1 MRAGP
6 EIGRIQLQPQE
17 CGVQPHVPAALDSL
31 ALDDADAPL
40 PVCAAKVE
48 N

>member
-1 MRAGP
+1 MRSELEAG
-6 EIGRIQLQPQE
+6 GIQLQPQE
-17 CGVQPHVPAALDSL
+17 CGVQPQAPAPVDSVES
-31 ALDDADAPL
+31 AEADAPL